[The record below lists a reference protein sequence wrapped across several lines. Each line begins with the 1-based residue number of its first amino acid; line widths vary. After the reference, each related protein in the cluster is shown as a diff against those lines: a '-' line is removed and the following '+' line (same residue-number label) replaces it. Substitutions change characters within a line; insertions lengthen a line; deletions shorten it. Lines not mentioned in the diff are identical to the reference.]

1 LARPK
6 ARSRYDFDVKRVP
19 PRTRSSCS
27 HYAPLHSGFC
37 LAPTGAA
44 ALLGF
49 TLIELL
55 IVIGIVAALLVF
67 VIPAF
72 TNLKGAGDVTVA
84 AETVAG
90 TLAQAR
96 TYAIAN
102 STYTWVGFYE
112 EATRATTPTA
122 MPPPYP
128 GKGRLVL
135 ATVRSLDGTSIFVSG
150 DPAAVL
156 PASRIAQLSK
166 LAKIEGVH
174 LTDIGAPPSPTPDP
188 TPLPNS
194 LSARSDLPY
203 TYAAGIGADH
213 FNRVSSDSA
222 DATHFWFVA
231 QGYTFY
237 KTVRFTPRG
246 EANLNSTYSLKVVA
260 ELGIVPTHGNV
271 APTPPSG
278 GRYAGNVVAIQ
289 FGGAGG
295 NFRIYRQ

>member
-1 LARPK
+1 MR
-6 ARSRYDFDVKRVP
+6 
-19 PRTRSSCS
+19 
-27 HYAPLHSGFC
+27 
-37 LAPTGAA
+37 TGAR
-44 ALLGF
+44 LGF

-55 IVIGIVAALLVF
+55 VVMGIIAALMAF
-67 VIPAF
+67 VVPVF
-72 TNLKGAGDVTVA
+72 TNLKDAGDVTAA

-112 EATRATTPTA
+112 EAAGANTPTA
-122 MPPPYP
+122 APPPYP

-135 ATVRSLDGTSIFVSG
+135 AVVRSLDGTSIFDNN
-150 DPAAVL
+150 DPAAAL
-156 PASRIAQLSK
+156 PASRIAQLGK
-166 LAKIEGVH
+166 LTKIEGVH
-174 LTDIGAPPSPTPDP
+174 VTDIGAPQSPSPNP

-194 LSARSDLPY
+194 LGARSLLPY
-203 TYAAGIGADH
+203 TYAAGLNADH
-213 FNRVSSDSA
+213 FNRISSDSA
-222 DATHFWFVA
+222 DVTQFWFVA

-260 ELGIVPTHGNV
+260 ELGIVPTHGEL
-271 APTPPSG
+271 APTPPAYGADYS
-278 GRYAGNVVAIQ
+278 GNVVAIQ